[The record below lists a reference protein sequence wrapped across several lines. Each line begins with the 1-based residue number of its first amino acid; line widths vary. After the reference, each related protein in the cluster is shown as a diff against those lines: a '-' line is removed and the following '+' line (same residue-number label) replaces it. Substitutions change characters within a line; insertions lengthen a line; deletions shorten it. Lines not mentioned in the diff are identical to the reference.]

1 MNYFLSGGAK
11 NGKSSLAQRIVCAH
25 PGPRYYLATMIPH
38 DDEDLLRIR
47 RHIDDRA
54 GLGFTTVECGTDV
67 LSALG
72 RMDPGGEP
80 GNNARRKNY
89 EKTFIGPASVPGH
102 GHRTCPDRIRG
113 R

>member
-11 NGKSSLAQRIVCAH
+11 NGKSSLAQRIVCAQ

-54 GLGFTTVECGTDV
+54 GLGFTTVECGTDI

-72 RMDPGGEP
+72 RMDSGG
-80 GNNARRKNY
+80 AVLLD
-89 EKTFIGPASVPGH
+89 SVTALLSNEMC
-102 GHRTCPDRIRG
+102 RATVT
-113 R
+113 